1 MSLPRIAWRPL
12 AFLLVAVGA
21 ILTAVSGRYG
31 FHRDE
36 LYFVVAGRHLA
47 AGYVDQPPLTPLLA
61 RMSTTVF
68 GTTPAG
74 LRVVATLATMASVLV
89 VALIARE
96 LGGGRQVQVLAGIC
110 AAASAYPAVVGHM
123 VSTGTFDLLGCLV
136 ISWLVLR
143 TLRTRD
149 GRWWL
154 VVGAVAGVT
163 LLNKDLV
170 LVLLAAVAV
179 GILVVGPRDALRTW
193 WLPAGVVV
201 ALLVA
206 SPNLVWQAAHGWP
219 QLTVAAGI
227 SADDGTDNRIQFVPQ
242 QLVYL
247 SPLFVPVWICGL
259 VRLWRDHA
267 VRWARAFGLA
277 YPVAS
282 AMVLVIGGKSYYVIP
297 MLLVPLAAGI
307 EPALC
312 WFRGGRSRTRHALGL
327 VGLTLAAVATAFIA
341 LPLLPPQLL
350 GPSAVLAMNK
360 ETGEQVGWPRFTAA
374 VARGWRQI
382 PVGQRATAVIVAS
395 NYGEAAAI
403 ALYGPRLGLP
413 RPYSGHMSFAD
424 WGRPPDASTGPV
436 LVVHQDGDRIPPSQF
451 TGCRTVARNDNG
463 AGVDNEE
470 QGAVVSLCTAPARRW
485 SQLWPELRRYY

>member
-1 MSLPRIAWRPL
+1 M
-12 AFLLVAVGA
+12 
-21 ILTAVSGRYG
+21 SGRYG

-36 LYFVVAGRHLA
+36 MYFIVAGHHPD

-61 RMSTTVF
+61 RVSTTVF
-68 GTTPAG
+68 GTTPVG

-96 LGGGRQVQVLAGIC
+96 LGGGRTVQLLAGVC
-110 AAASAYPAVVGHM
+110 AAASAYVAVVGHM
-123 VSTGTFDLLGCLV
+123 VSTATFDLLGWLTV
-136 ISWLVLR
+136 SWLVLR

-154 VVGAVAGVT
+154 AVGAAAGVT

-170 LVLLAAVAV
+170 LVLLVAV
-179 GILVVGPRDALRTW
+179 GVGVLALGPRAALRTW

-206 SPNLVWQAAHGWP
+206 SPNLLWQAAHGWP

-227 SADDGTDNRIQFVPQ
+227 SADDGMDNRMQFVPQ

-247 SPLFVPVWICGL
+247 SPLLVPVWVAGL
-259 VRLWRDHA
+259 VRLWRDYS
-267 VRWARAFGLA
+267 VRWARSFGLA

-282 AMVLVIGGKSYYVIP
+282 AVVLVAGGKSYYVVP
-297 MLLVPLAAGI
+297 LLLVLLAAGI

-312 WFRGGRSRTRHALGL
+312 WFRRGRRRTRRALGV

-341 LPLLPPQLL
+341 LPLLPSSLL
-350 GPSAVLAMNK
+350 GPSGVLAMNK
-360 ETGEQVGWPRFTAA
+360 ETGEEVGWPRFTAT
-374 VARGWRQI
+374 VARGWREI
-382 PVGQRATAVIVAS
+382 PAGRRPTAVIVTA

-403 ALYGPRLGLP
+403 ALYGARLGLP
-413 RPYSGHMSFAD
+413 QPYSGHMSFAD
-424 WGRPPDASTGPV
+424 WGPPPDTAPGPV
-436 LVVHQDGDRIPPSQF
+436 LVVRQADDVIPPGRF
-451 TGCRTVARNDNG
+451 TGCRTVARNDDG
-463 AGVDNEE
+463 EGVDNQE
-470 QGAVVSLCTAPARRW
+470 QGALVSLCARPARPW
-485 SQLWPELRRYY
+485 SALWPELRRDY